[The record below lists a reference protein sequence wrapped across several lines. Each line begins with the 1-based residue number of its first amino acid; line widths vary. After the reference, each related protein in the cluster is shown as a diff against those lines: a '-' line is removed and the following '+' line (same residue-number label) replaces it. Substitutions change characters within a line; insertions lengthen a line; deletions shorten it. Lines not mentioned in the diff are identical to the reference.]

1 MKLNKMLDRSF
12 KTLKKLVCENFGLIA
27 AVVVVLLVLNYQ
39 KVKSMA
45 YELVGMENR
54 KVNAK
59 KAQADAG
66 NNNYQANDGSDMG
79 VLDGA
84 SDVNHVDAN
93 MESQMPSSCNRASV
107 NNPKDLLP
115 HDKNTE
121 FSKLNPQGAGS
132 LLDVSLLQSGHHIG
146 INTTG
151 TSLRNANLQLR
162 SEPANPKLETGPW
175 NQSTI
180 TGDTMRRPLE
190 LGGN

>member
-93 MESQMPSSCNRASV
+93 MESQMPSS
-107 NNPKDLLP
+107 
-115 HDKNTE
+115 
-121 FSKLNPQGAGS
+121 
-132 LLDVSLLQSGHHIG
+132 
-146 INTTG
+146 
-151 TSLRNANLQLR
+151 
-162 SEPANPKLETGPW
+162 
-175 NQSTI
+175 
-180 TGDTMRRPLE
+180 
-190 LGGN
+190 

>member
-1 MKLNKMLDRSF
+1 
-12 KTLKKLVCENFGLIA
+12 
-27 AVVVVLLVLNYQ
+27 
-39 KVKSMA
+39 
-45 YELVGMENR
+45 
-54 KVNAK
+54 
-59 KAQADAG
+59 
-66 NNNYQANDGSDMG
+66 MG

-93 MESQMPSSCNRASV
+93 MESQMPSSCNRATV

-115 HDKNTE
+115 QDKNTE
-121 FSKLNPQGAGS
+121 FSRLNPQV
-132 LLDVSLLQSGHHIG
+132 LEVSLMSLFYSLVI
-146 INTTG
+146 TLVLTPLELL
-151 TSLRNANLQLR
+151 LRNANLQLR